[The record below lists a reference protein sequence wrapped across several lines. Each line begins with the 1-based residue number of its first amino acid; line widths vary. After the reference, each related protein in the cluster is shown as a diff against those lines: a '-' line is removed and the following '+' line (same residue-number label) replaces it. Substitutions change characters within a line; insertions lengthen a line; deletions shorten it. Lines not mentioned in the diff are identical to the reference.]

1 MQLLTGARAIFFDL
15 FDTLIRIDESRLP
28 AMKIEGRSIYTTVPL
43 VHAEHLAER
52 DVPTEA
58 FVSALRA
65 TVGEIAR
72 LKKASLDEV
81 PAIERW
87 RRVVARL
94 GLDEDAEAGGGEA
107 LATRLTESHARAL
120 SGAAVPVE
128 GARDVLERV
137 RERGLDVALIS
148 NFDHTPAAD
157 WILEGTGLG
166 DLIEKRVIS
175 EAVGV
180 RKPDARIF
188 HEALGHFDVA
198 PDECVHV
205 GDQPRADAWGAGQ
218 LGLRTVWISRRTE
231 PYPEAEHPPTLTVTR
246 LADLLRHL

>member
-1 MQLLTGARAIFFDL
+1 MQLLRGARAVFFDL

-28 AMKIEGRSIYTTVPL
+28 TMRVEGRFVHTTVPL
-43 VHAEHLAER
+43 VHAQHLAPR

-58 FVSALRA
+58 FVAALREA
-65 TVGEIAR
+65 MGEIWR
-72 LKKASLDEV
+72 EKRASLDEV

-94 GLDEDAEAGGGEA
+94 TLAEGDDGEA
-107 LATRLTESHARAL
+107 LASDLTESHARAL
-120 SGAAVPVE
+120 ANAAVPVE
-128 GARDVLERV
+128 RAREVLERV
-137 RERGLDVALIS
+137 HEHGLDVALIS

-157 WILEGTGLG
+157 WILEGTGLA
-166 DLIEKRVIS
+166 DLIEKRVVS

-188 HEALGHFDVA
+188 HEALGHFGLE
-198 PDECVHV
+198 PDACIHV
-205 GDQPRADAWGAGQ
+205 GDQARADAWGAGQ
-218 LGLRTVWISRRTE
+218 LGLRTVWISRHTE

-246 LADLLRHL
+246 LADLLMHL

>member
-1 MQLLTGARAIFFDL
+1 MQLLTGARAVFFDL

-28 AMKIEGRSIYTTVPL
+28 TIKVEGRSIYTTVPL
-43 VHAEHLAER
+43 VHAEHLAPL
-52 DVPTEA
+52 DVSTEA

-65 TVGEIAR
+65 TVGEISR
-72 LKKASLDEV
+72 EKRESLDEV

-94 GLDEDAEAGGGEA
+94 ALDEGDAGES
-107 LATRLTESHARAL
+107 LASGLTESHARAL
-120 SGAAVPVE
+120 ANAAVPVE
-128 GARDVLERV
+128 GARDVLARV
-137 RERGLDVALIS
+137 RDRGLERALIS

-157 WILEGTGLG
+157 WILERTGLA
-166 DLIEKRVIS
+166 DLIETRVIS

-188 HEALGHFDVA
+188 REALDHFGLEPGD
-198 PDECVHV
+198 CIHV
-205 GDQPRADAWGAGQ
+205 GDQARADAWGAGQ

-246 LADLLRHL
+246 LSDLLMHL